1 MSGDRANMYIFLD
14 IDGVLNTKEDWEK
27 RLYSLNIRCVDVFCD
42 LLKNMDNPKIV
53 ISSTWR
59 NGLARDGSTATHIE
73 ELLKALNRV
82 GITSVDKTSVSPNG
96 VRSEEIDY
104 YLRRHDEDEY
114 LILDDDK
121 ELFKF
126 AEKTPYL
133 YLVDPLKGI
142 TNNDVKCILKQVKKK
157 HKRY

>member
-1 MSGDRANMYIFLD
+1 MYIFLD

-27 RLYSLNIRCVDVFCD
+27 RLYSLNAQCVKVFCE
-42 LLKNMDNPKIV
+42 LLKNLDNPRIV

-73 ELLKALNRV
+73 ELLQALNSV
-82 GITSVDKTSVSPNG
+82 GITSVDKTAVSPNG
-96 VRSEEIDY
+96 IRSEEIDY

-121 ELFKF
+121 ELFKL

-133 YLVDPLKGI
+133 YLIDPLKGI
-142 TNNDVKCILKQVKKK
+142 TNSDVKSILRKVNKKC
-157 HKRY
+157 KRY